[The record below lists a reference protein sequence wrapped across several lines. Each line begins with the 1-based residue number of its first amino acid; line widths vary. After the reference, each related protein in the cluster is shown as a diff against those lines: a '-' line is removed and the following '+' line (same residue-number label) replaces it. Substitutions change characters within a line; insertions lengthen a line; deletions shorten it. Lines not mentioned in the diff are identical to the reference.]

1 MKHLIPILFCLF
13 VATAQA
19 QQVHQRPVTCY
30 EPTPFIAA
38 MKELK
43 METRFAYDTEYG
55 VMGHADNGVNFI
67 VFEYVKSL
75 NKFCVYAE
83 VERV

>member
-1 MKHLIPILFCLF
+1 MKLLLIIFCLF
-13 VATAQA
+13 ATTSHA

-30 EPTPFIAA
+30 DVSPFIAT
-38 MKELK
+38 MKEMK
-43 METRFAYDTEYG
+43 MQTRFSYDTQYG
-55 VMGHADNGVNFI
+55 VMAHADNGVNFI
-67 VFEYVKSL
+67 VFEYVKSI